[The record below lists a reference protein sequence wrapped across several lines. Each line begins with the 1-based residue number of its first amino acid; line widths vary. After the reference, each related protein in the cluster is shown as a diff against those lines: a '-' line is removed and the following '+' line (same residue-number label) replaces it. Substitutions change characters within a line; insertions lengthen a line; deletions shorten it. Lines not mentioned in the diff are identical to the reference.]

1 MKTDNGQ
8 YYPLSIVH
16 YQLSIMPND
25 YRFILKQ
32 FGLENVKV
40 YRFPEAQEGKQT
52 DFPQQEGRESHYM
65 TTGRKTD
72 KLTTWLGTTIFAD
85 IILSNGK
92 SGAEE
97 KTVQLLAA
105 LVSVSQSKII
115 ERTSV
120 RGRKGTV
127 KEYWSMDD
135 YAVRIQGA
143 IIDQRPDYYP
153 QAEVE
158 KLVQLIEMPQS
169 LQVVSRYLQMFGI
182 YELAVKDFEFAPI
195 EKSPNV
201 QLFDMVCYS
210 DEPEALILKNE

>member
-1 MKTDNGQ
+1 
-8 YYPLSIVH
+8 
-16 YQLSIMPND
+16 MPND
-25 YRFILKQ
+25 YRFTLKN

-52 DFPQQEGRESHYM
+52 DYPQQQGQESHSM

-72 KLTTWLGTTIFAD
+72 KLTTWLGTTVFAD

-92 SGAEE
+92 SGADE

-135 YAVRIQGA
+135 YSVRIQGA

-153 QAEVE
+153 QVE
-158 KLVQLIEMPQS
+158 PQS

-182 YELAVKDFEFAPI
+182 YELTVKDFEFAPI

-201 QLFDMVCYS
+201 QLFDMTCYS
-210 DEPEALILKNE
+210 DEPDELILKNEAAP